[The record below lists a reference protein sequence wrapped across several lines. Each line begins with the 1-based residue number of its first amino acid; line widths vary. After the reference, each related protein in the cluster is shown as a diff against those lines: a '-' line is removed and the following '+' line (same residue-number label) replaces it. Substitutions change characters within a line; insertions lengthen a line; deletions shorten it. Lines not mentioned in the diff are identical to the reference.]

1 MTPNRRKW
9 TMSEKSLFCFAEFQ
23 EQAERIV
30 AQLQESGFNRQDI
43 ALIFP
48 DKETHRDFAHQVT
61 GCGPEG
67 IVAGASTVGLLGG
80 IGGWFAGMGLLSVAT
95 ESLATGVLGG
105 VVSGVLLGGGIGGW
119 IGARQRKIEARRYR
133 GKLKGGKI
141 LISIHVKNLE
151 EMVRARE
158 ILDLGG
164 GRKIFSAQEDLVPQ
178 DTIYDDL
185 YPDPCDGMES
195 NHP

>member
-1 MTPNRRKW
+1 
-9 TMSEKSLFCFAEFQ
+9 
-23 EQAERIV
+23 
-30 AQLQESGFNRQDI
+30 
-43 ALIFP
+43 
-48 DKETHRDFAHQVT
+48 
-61 GCGPEG
+61 
-67 IVAGASTVGLLGG
+67 
-80 IGGWFAGMGLLSVAT
+80 
-95 ESLATGVLGG
+95 
-105 VVSGVLLGGGIGGW
+105 
-119 IGARQRKIEARRYR
+119 
-133 GKLKGGKI
+133 